1 MLNIN
6 PIESNEKHSQLA
18 QANSKSSTNLVQKSN
33 AGLENDIHD
42 WNSFGVKINRLVAT
56 KHQNKCV

>member
-18 QANSKSSTNLVQKSN
+18 QTNSKSSTNLVQKSN
-33 AGLENDIHD
+33 VDLENDIHD
-42 WNSFGVKINRLVAT
+42 WNSFGVNINRLVAT
-56 KHQNKCV
+56 KQQNKCA